1 MHYFM
6 RKILLLLGLALS
18 MAPLPTDLRAE
29 HPAQNLS
36 CEICQK
42 KDRNGDNCK
51 GKVTRGQSSAA
62 GVSYTCSNGHS
73 FVVRSKIRV
82 N

>member
-1 MHYFM
+1 M

-36 CEICQK
+36 CEICK
-42 KDRNGDNCK
+42 NKGSDGSPCK
-51 GKVTRGQSSAA
+51 GKVTRGQSTPD
-62 GVSYTCSNGHS
+62 GVSYTCSNGHRF
-73 FVVRSKIRV
+73 FVKSKIRV